1 VAGAVIY
8 GKVGRLG
15 HGKSMRMV
23 VDGVNLCTLRGGLA
37 PAPRCWLASNIKVN
51 VPDGMRFDQLPMDG
65 FSSALGDLMS
75 RSLAEG
81 VGLVVLVDEVDT
93 VWDAHEWQSIRKS
106 DRYRIKQSR
115 KYGSD
120 VIWSAQFVDQV
131 DKGLRNVT
139 EEVELVRAW
148 PNPSISR
155 REDGKRPLFIRGQRF
170 RPGAVREII
179 GDVDKDK
186 RLGSTIHRYRREHEL
201 LYDTDE
207 IIVPV
212 DSEALCA
219 RHKRDESEARC
230 PRCHPL
236 TVDGPGSP
244 LPSLVL
250 ASADS
255 RLDGFAGAVGPEGR
269 ASRPA
274 PSA

>member
-1 VAGAVIY
+1 MIY

-23 VDGVNLCTLRGGLA
+23 VDGVALCTLRGGLA
-37 PAPRCWLASNIKVN
+37 LDPRCWLAGNIKVN
-51 VPDGMRFDQLPMDG
+51 APAGMVFHQLPMDG
-65 FSSALGDLMS
+65 FSGALGDLMGRALDAS
-75 RSLAEG
+75 

-155 REDGKRPLFIRGQRF
+155 RERGRRPLFIRGQRF

-186 RLGSTIHRYRREHEL
+186 RLGSAWHRYRREHEL

-219 RHKRDESEARC
+219 RHRKEETEQHC

-236 TVDGPGSP
+236 PLDDGRPAA
-244 LPSLVL
+244 L
-250 ASADS
+250 ARLAVIAADS
-255 RLDGFAGAVGPEGR
+255 RQAEPEAAVG
-269 ASRPA
+269 A
-274 PSA
+274 